1 MEAPIS
7 TAPDTEASTM
17 ASTCSSGLSWFRCQR
32 INLLAPATAASFL
45 FMMLWWAIW
54 TLLGPIPLWL
64 HVLLLVAVTLIGIP
78 VAGQLEKFHG
88 EDPSLVVIDEVAGM
102 LVTYLG
108 VSAGLLGWVSGF
120 FWFRFFDIVKP
131 FGVRRLER
139 LGGGGGVGIMA
150 DDIGAGVL
158 ACAATHLTLLI
169 LVRLGW

>member
-1 MEAPIS
+1 MPRPLLYTIGTFFGSGYAPI
-7 TAPDTEASTM
+7 
-17 ASTCSSGLSWFRCQR
+17 
-32 INLLAPATAASFL
+32 APATAASFL
-45 FMMLWWAIW
+45 FMILWWAAW

-64 HVLLLVAVTLIGIP
+64 NVLLLVAVTLIGIP
-78 VAGQLEKFHG
+78 VAGQLEKIHG

-120 FWFRFFDIVKP
+120 FWFRFFDIFKP

-158 ACAATHLTLLI
+158 ACAATHLTLLV
-169 LVRLGW
+169 LARLGW